1 MKKPEYTTY
10 LYRENVTGRDLAEAL
25 QVFIKR
31 KYDAETEISEESG
44 MYYLDI
50 YPPKCK
56 KPQLFIHILDKKDK
70 CELAISYNPM
80 GRRDKVLSAMAVAA
94 IPFSLLGGVICGGF
108 WGVSQLNRT
117 AAFKSVKKDISKFIE
132 DYLK

>member
-1 MKKPEYTTY
+1 MKKPYTTY
-10 LYRENVTGRDLAEAL
+10 LYRKNVTGRNLAEAL
-25 QVFIKR
+25 QVFIER
-31 KYDAETEISEESG
+31 KYDAETEISEEAG

-80 GRRDKVLSAMAVAA
+80 GRRDKVLSTAAVAA
-94 IPFSLLGGVICGGF
+94 IPFYLPGAVIFGSF
-108 WGVSQLNRT
+108 WGMSQLNRS
-117 AAFKSVKKDISKFIE
+117 AAFKSVKKDISNFIE